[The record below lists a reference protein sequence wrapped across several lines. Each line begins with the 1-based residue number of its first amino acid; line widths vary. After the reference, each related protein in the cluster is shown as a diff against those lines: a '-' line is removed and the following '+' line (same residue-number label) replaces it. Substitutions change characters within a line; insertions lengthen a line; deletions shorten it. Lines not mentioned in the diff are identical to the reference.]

1 MIIQEVNCPLKN
13 EEETNRLSIYLYL
26 MLQGFCFQLWR
37 VPGKGFLKS
46 LILGANLNVLKAA
59 LAPGALLSV
68 NLCWNLWSE
77 RNSPELIDLVFFE
90 WRWPTHILCT
100 EVRHRHSDSGGL
112 SPQLVAGPFWEN
124 GLWPTS
130 GWLALSSSNS
140 SCPNHNFFFS
150 LLPFTS
156 SFQTAFR
163 LGSPFLVMFHQA
175 PCYPNKK
182 PREPLDTPPSFTSCT
197 RSVTRLKHLPNT
209 S

>member
-1 MIIQEVNCPLKN
+1 MSWRLLWPLELNCPWICVGIFGQKGILLNWLIWYFLN
-13 EEETNRLSIYLYL
+13 EDGL
-26 MLQGFCFQLWR
+26 
-37 VPGKGFLKS
+37 
-46 LILGANLNVLKAA
+46 
-59 LAPGALLSV
+59 
-68 NLCWNLWSE
+68 
-77 RNSPELIDLVFFE
+77 
-90 WRWPTHILCT
+90 PTSFCT

-112 SPQLVAGPFWEN
+112 SPQLAAGPFWEN